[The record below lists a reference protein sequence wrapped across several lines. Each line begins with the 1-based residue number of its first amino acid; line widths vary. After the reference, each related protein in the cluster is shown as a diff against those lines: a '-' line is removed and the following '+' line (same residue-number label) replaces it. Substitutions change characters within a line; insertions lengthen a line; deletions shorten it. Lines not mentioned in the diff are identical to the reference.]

1 MAAWGGGA
9 MNSPHWFEVAVI
21 FGLTAVGTIL
31 MGHWEEGTPKWR
43 RVLKPFVL
51 AGLSVLISATAGRA
65 WFFGFLGLLAAAVL
79 VIHAWWLPR
88 KGIHGWT
95 GEPKEKYYALRG
107 WKWPP
112 RE

>member
-1 MAAWGGGA
+1 MS
-9 MNSPHWFEVAVI
+9 SPHWFEVAVI

-65 WFFGFLGLLAAAVL
+65 WFFGFLGLLSVAVL

-95 GEPKEKYYALRG
+95 AEPKEKYYALRG